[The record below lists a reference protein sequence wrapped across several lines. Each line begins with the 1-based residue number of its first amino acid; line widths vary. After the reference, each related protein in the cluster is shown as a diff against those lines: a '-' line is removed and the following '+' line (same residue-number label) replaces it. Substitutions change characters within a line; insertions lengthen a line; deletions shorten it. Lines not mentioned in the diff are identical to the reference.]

1 MQETALLGEVRHYS
15 RYVNNATT
23 SATQRGALM
32 TADQYLQNILVHKAV
47 DTGIFEK
54 TL

>member
-15 RYVNNATT
+15 RYVNNAIT

-32 TADQYLQNILVHKAV
+32 TADQYLQNILVHEAV
-47 DTGIFEK
+47 DIGIFEK

>member
-1 MQETALLGEVRHYS
+1 
-15 RYVNNATT
+15 
-23 SATQRGALM
+23 M
-32 TADQYLQNILVHKAV
+32 TADQYLQNILVHEAV